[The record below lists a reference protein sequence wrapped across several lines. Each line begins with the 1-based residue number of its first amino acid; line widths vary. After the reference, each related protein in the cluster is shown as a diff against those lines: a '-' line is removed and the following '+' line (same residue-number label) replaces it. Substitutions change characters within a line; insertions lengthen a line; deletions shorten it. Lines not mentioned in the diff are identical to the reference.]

1 MGYEQKTC
9 AKERRTIIENK
20 EQNSADRH
28 DQESQTLRRFWAHTP
43 RSSIFPTLANTVVQK
58 SGYKRFFSKVLYS
71 RKCPSLG
78 SHSPQLWLTSILI
91 SSLHYRVPQG
101 SGKIQQVPPVNGGH
115 RGTSRDYFLEVCRK
129 QAVKT
134 YFAVL
139 YLIGQCSIS
148 RIVQK
153 YNTFHIQGILLEMN
167 N

>member
-1 MGYEQKTC
+1 MIK
-9 AKERRTIIENK
+9 K
-20 EQNSADRH
+20 SPRH
-28 DQESQTLRRFWAHTP
+28 RGDSGHILHEVQYFQHQPT
-43 RSSIFPTLANTVVQK
+43 RSSRNQVIK
-58 SGYKRFFSKVLYS
+58 G
-71 RKCPSLG
+71 SLERYFIQENVPV
-78 SHSPQLWLTSILI
+78 SAPSPQLWLTSILI
-91 SSLHYRVPQG
+91 SSLYYRVPQG